1 VTAGRVRFGTFDAE
15 RHWRPADLATLP
27 GVPDRH
33 ADRVVSAMDEV
44 LCAVCEPG
52 DLLITGRALPP
63 GFLGALAGAGLTF
76 AHRVAPGD
84 EAEPVEG
91 RIAGAGWSFYGR
103 RIAPYAVLPGTV
115 PIGPATLPP
124 VAVVAEVNSK
134 SYSSR
139 LATRLGMAGA
149 GVVVESTAELARAAA
164 LPSVVKDPYGVAGRG
179 AVTVESGRA
188 LDAVVRHLD
197 RQVAR
202 GLRVELVVQPLFEV
216 SAEFSAHVDVARSGA
231 VAWVGVT
238 STRGEGFGYGG
249 SLPAP
254 ARLLRELD
262 AHGYREA
269 ITTIAGELARCGYHG
284 PVCVDSLRLTDG
296 TVVPVLEINARLSLG
311 RIRLDLARRHPDW
324 EVELRAHHVTIPPP
338 FSPDDAFGVLDR
350 QRLLFRGEG
359 PGLLPLSANTL
370 LAPRGRL
377 YYATLARSEP
387 GHRALRHALDAALTE
402 AGLPA
407 LRGRRAA

>member
-1 VTAGRVRFGTFDAE
+1 MRGGRVRFGTFDAE

-27 GVPDRH
+27 GIPDRH

-44 LCAVCEPG
+44 LCALCEPA
-52 DLLITGRALPP
+52 DLLITGRPLPP
-63 GFLGALAGAGLTF
+63 GFLGALAGAGLRF

-124 VAVVAEVNSK
+124 AAVVAEVNSK
-134 SYSSR
+134 SFSSR
-139 LATRLGMAGA
+139 LAGRLGLAGA

-164 LPSVVKDPYGVAGRG
+164 GPSVVKDPYGVAGRG
-179 AVTVESGRA
+179 AVTVESGRTR
-188 LDAVVRHLD
+188 DAVVRHLD
-197 RQVAR
+197 RQAAR
-202 GLRVELVVQPLFEV
+202 GRRVEFVVQPLFDV
-216 SAEFSAHVDVARSGA
+216 AAEFSAHVDVTESGA
-231 VAWVGVT
+231 VTWIGVT

-254 ARLLRELD
+254 AELLREL
-262 AHGYREA
+262 ATHGYRET

-284 PVCVDSLRLTDG
+284 PVCVDSLRLADG
-296 TVVPVLEINARLSLG
+296 TVVPVLEINARLSMG
-311 RIRLDLARRHPDW
+311 RIRLELARRFPDRS
-324 EVELRAHHVTIPPP
+324 VELRAHHVTIPLP
-338 FSPDDAFGVLDR
+338 FSPDDVFRALGR
-350 QRLLFRGEG
+350 QRLLLRGEG
-359 PGLLPLSANTL
+359 TGLLPLSANTL

-377 YYATLARSEP
+377 YYATVAHSGPE
-387 GHRALRHALDAALTE
+387 HRALRHALEAALTD